1 MSALPHN
8 AALAERRAAVLAAE
22 PRLRARD
29 LAARLGISEAEL
41 VALGHDDVD
50 VTPLRKDW
58 AAIVAA
64 VPELGRVMALTRN
77 EHVVH
82 ERKGV
87 YGSLEGNAHVGL
99 IVGNDIDLRIFFSH
113 WKFGFALTERLD
125 SGFRRS
131 LQFFDAQGTAI
142 HKIYLPEGSSV
153 ENFDLLV
160 ARFAAPAAPLAVE
173 APRAPKAGLPDAEIN
188 VEGFRTAWDVLTDT
202 HQFHGLLN
210 KFKVER
216 LQALRLAGDTRAC
229 RVPVSALRAALET
242 SAARKLPI
250 MVFVGNPGMIQ
261 IHTGPV
267 ENLKATG
274 PWFNVLDEAFNLHL
288 NEAALD
294 SAWVVWKPTED
305 GTVTSLELFDATGL
319 LVATLFGKR
328 KPGVAEDEGWRAVV
342 NGLTEREAA

>member
-1 MSALPHN
+1 MSALPDKVV
-8 AALAERRAAVLAAE
+8 LAERRAEILAAE
-22 PRLRARD
+22 PHLRARD
-29 LAARLGISEAEL
+29 LAQRLGISEAEL
-41 VALGHDDVD
+41 VALGHDDAD
-50 VTPLRKDW
+50 VTPLRDDW
-58 AAIVAA
+58 AAIIAA
-64 VPELGRVMALTRN
+64 VPTLGRVMALTRN

-87 YGSLEGNAHVGL
+87 YGPLEGNAHVGL

-113 WKFGFALTERLD
+113 WKFGFALTERVE

-142 HKIYLPEGSSV
+142 HKIWLTDASSV
-153 ENFDLLV
+153 EAFNLLA
-160 ARFAAPAAPLAVE
+160 ARFAAPAVPLAIK
-173 APRAPKAGLPDAEIN
+173 APRAPKAALADSEIN
-188 VEGFRTAWDVLTDT
+188 VEGFRAAWDALKDT
-202 HQFHGLLN
+202 HEFHGLLN
-210 KFKVER
+210 RFKLER
-216 LQALRLAGDTRAC
+216 LQAMRLAGDSRAH

-274 PWFNVLDEAFNLHL
+274 PWFNVMDEAFNLHL